1 MRRRLIICACVVAV
15 AALAGVPA
23 PAGSATTF
31 EAVTLDAKATLHA
44 CHFAPDQPGRYAVFG
59 GSMKSLRDGAD
70 RMQMRFDLY
79 RRLPA
84 SARFQ
89 YVAAPGLGVWN
100 KAAQSVTRYRFRQ
113 KVENLPA
120 PAFYR
125 AVVSYRWLTAAG
137 KVFAR
142 TKRTTPVCH
151 QPDPRPDLRVSRIT
165 GALAP
170 GGNAFYDVTVRNDGR
185 SAASD
190 FDVVLTV
197 NGTARPAATVATLA
211 AGGRRVVRFAAP
223 RCTAAS
229 TVKADVDPDNRV
241 AERDETDNSLAVDC
255 PTLQGG

>member
-1 MRRRLIICACVVAV
+1 M
-15 AALAGVPA
+15 AALAGA
-23 PAGSATTF
+23 PASAGAATTF
-31 EAVTLDAKATLHA
+31 EAIALDAKATLHA
-44 CHFAPDQPGRYAVFG
+44 CHFAPAQQDRYAVFG
-59 GSMKSLRDGAD
+59 GSMKSLRNGAD

-84 SARFQ
+84 SARFH
-89 YVAAPGLGVWN
+89 YVAASGLGVWN
-100 KAAQSVTRYRFRQ
+100 KAAASVTRYRFRQ

-170 GGNAFYDVTVRNDGR
+170 AGNAFYDVVVRNDGR
-185 SAASD
+185 SAATD

-211 AGGRRVVRFAAP
+211 AGGRRVVRFTAP
-223 RCTAAS
+223 RCTAGS

-241 AERDETDNSLAVDC
+241 AERDESDNSLGVDC
-255 PTLQGG
+255 PTL